1 MKTISVLTLSLIAS
15 LIFIKGQDTI
25 KEKHIPNEVEVN
37 RVATVEMKVDSIV
50 MELQR
55 DIERVKALQE
65 EDKKYYQMELESD
78 QMVIEK
84 QKELILTL
92 LKRDDSKGV
101 PE

>member
-25 KEKHIPNEVEVN
+25 KEKHISNEVEVN
-37 RVATVEMKVDSIV
+37 QLAIVEMKVDSIV
-50 MELQR
+50 IELQR

-92 LKRDDSKGV
+92 LKRDESKGV

>member
-1 MKTISVLTLSLIAS
+1 MKTISVLTLTLIAS

-25 KEKHIPNEVEVN
+25 KEKHIPTNVEIE
-37 RVATVEMKVDSIV
+37 RVANVEMKVDSIV

-78 QMVIEK
+78 QAVIEA
-84 QKELILTL
+84 QRELVLTL
-92 LKRDDSKGV
+92 LKKNEVRPDNN
-101 PE
+101 